1 MGLTTDEEI
10 QAHWDAHHAK
20 YRDEAMDEDGGLFL
34 NHDAQWLFINKV
46 CEIIGGEDAHKRFSP
61 NELIAMCQ
69 EMSTSHEEYSHLMAA
84 EDAAEANEEFY
95 QSQRLGTL

>member
-1 MGLTTDEEI
+1 MALTTEEEI

-20 YRDEAMDEDGGLFL
+20 YRDEAMDEDGGLFV
-34 NHDAQWLFINKV
+34 NGDARWLFINKV

-69 EMSTSHEEYSHLMAA
+69 EMSTSHEEYQSLL
-84 EDAAEANEEFY
+84 ECKDAADAHELFY
-95 QSQRLGTL
+95 PAVCDV

>member
-1 MGLTTDEEI
+1 MALTTEQEI

-20 YRDEAMDEDGGLFL
+20 YRDEAMDEDGGLFV
-34 NHDAQWLFINKV
+34 NGDARWLFINKV

-69 EMSTSHEEYSHLMAA
+69 EMSTSHEEYQNML
-84 EDAAEANEEFY
+84 ECKDAADAHKFY
-95 QSQRLGTL
+95 HQGGLCDV